1 MRDSPE
7 YPEPRHRCIGRTYT
21 WRASKFTG
29 SKPGRMKRNR
39 RHKHAP
45 HSGETRR
52 REDEDATAEAA
63 NVTATTLHLVR
74 TARPPSQVHASCFSC
89 CHPQFAYTGSTALLP
104 LHIRYLRAQERVT
117 QRLRR
122 CHALRRVVP

>member
-7 YPEPRHRCIGRTYT
+7 YPEPRHRCIGGTYT
-21 WRASKFTG
+21 WRASEFTG
-29 SKPGRMKRNR
+29 RKTRKMKRNKP
-39 RHKHAP
+39 HKHAP

-63 NVTATTLHLVR
+63 NVTATALRLVR

-89 CHPQFAYTGSTALLP
+89 CYAQFAYTGITALLL
-104 LHIRYLRAQERVT
+104 LHIRYFRTQERVA